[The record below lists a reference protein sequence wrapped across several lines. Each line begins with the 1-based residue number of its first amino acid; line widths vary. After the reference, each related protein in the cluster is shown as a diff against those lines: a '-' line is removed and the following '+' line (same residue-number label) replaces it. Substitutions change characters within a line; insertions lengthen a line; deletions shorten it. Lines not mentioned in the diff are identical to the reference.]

1 MKIMSLDVGTKRIG
15 IAVSDE
21 LGITANGLQTL
32 KRTDNKSDI
41 KKLKNLCSELN
52 VEKVIVGI
60 PYNTDG
66 QISKNGQVIKNFS
79 EKLRKE
85 LSLPV
90 DYINEA
96 FTTMDAQQYLLEAN
110 MSRKKRKKVIDKLSA
125 VIMLQE
131 YLEQMRENPKNADS

>member
-1 MKIMSLDVGTKRIG
+1 MKIMSLDVGTRRIG

-32 KRTDNKSDI
+32 KRTDRKNDI
-41 KKLKNLCSELN
+41 LKLKNICSDLGI
-52 VEKVIVGI
+52 EKIVVGI

-66 QISKNGQVIKNFS
+66 QISKNGEIIKKFA
-79 EKLRKE
+79 EKLEKE

-90 DYINEA
+90 DYINET
-96 FTTMDAQQYLLEAN
+96 FTTADAQRYLLEAN

-131 YLEQMRENPKNADS
+131 YLEQHRDKT

>member
-1 MKIMSLDVGTKRIG
+1 MSLDVGTKRIG

>member
-1 MKIMSLDVGTKRIG
+1 MSLDVGTKRIG

-32 KRTDNKSDI
+32 KRTDNKSDFV
-41 KKLKNLCSELN
+41 KLKNLCNELN
-52 VEKVIVGI
+52 IEKVVVGI

-66 QISKNGQVIKNFS
+66 QISKNGQLIKNFA
-79 EKLRKE
+79 EKLKKE

>member
-131 YLEQMRENPKNADS
+131 YLEQQRDKN